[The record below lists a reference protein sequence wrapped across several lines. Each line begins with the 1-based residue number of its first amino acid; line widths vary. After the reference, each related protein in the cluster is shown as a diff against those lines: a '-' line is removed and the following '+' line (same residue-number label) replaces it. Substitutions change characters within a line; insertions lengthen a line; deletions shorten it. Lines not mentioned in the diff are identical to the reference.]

1 MISSILKKEWSDYK
15 KIFSFLQ
22 VKKLLRY
29 QMYQCKC
36 AQIQRDLLI
45 YLFKIELLGGL
56 REGKITVRLA
66 KESQVWFTLSGIQK
80 KSDILR
86 NQDCTVHYPTQ
97 SNFTVFFLIV
107 RHCWCGLPKMTGSA
121 SFARYMCLII
131 TMFYSCPCLRYAPAL
146 RQLRQVAFLVTFPP
160 TIPARLAGRLLEV
173 MFVRVFSKP
182 SRTVS

>member
-1 MISSILKKEWSDYK
+1 MFYTCKNFWDIKCVS
-15 KIFSFLQ
+15 
-22 VKKLLRY
+22 V
-29 QMYQCKC
+29 KC
-36 AQIQRDLLI
+36 AQIQKALLI

-56 REGKITVRLA
+56 REWKITVWLA
-66 KESQVWFTLSGIQK
+66 KESKVWFTLSGIKK

-107 RHCWCGLPKMTGSA
+107 RHCWCGLPKMTCSA
-121 SFARYMCLII
+121 SFALYMCLIT

-160 TIPARLAGRLLEV
+160 TIPARLAARLLEV
-173 MFVRVFSKP
+173 MFVCVFSMP
-182 SRTVS
+182 LHTLS